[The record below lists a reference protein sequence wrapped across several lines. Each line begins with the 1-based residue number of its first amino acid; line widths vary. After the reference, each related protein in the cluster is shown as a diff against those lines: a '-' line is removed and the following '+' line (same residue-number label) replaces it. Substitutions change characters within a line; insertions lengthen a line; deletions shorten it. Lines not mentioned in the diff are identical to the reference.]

1 VISDVRQSDEGTY
14 VCRADNDH
22 DQPQA
27 SVTFLQVK
35 GLCIHVHRL
44 LRRDVTL
51 DLLAYLLNAEQH
63 GVASGK
69 IFSTV
74 GFRQKSVIFKA
85 KNNYTFVPGRGM
97 TASPNPHLV
106 GMGTLSPRLTSSTSR
121 PRRVD
126 SKPFP

>member
-85 KNNYTFVPGRGM
+85 KNNDTFVPGRGHDSFPKPPPGGDGD
-97 TASPNPHLV
+97 TLPTSHLLDV
-106 GMGTLSPRLTSSTSR
+106 STSAR
-121 PRRVD
+121 GL
-126 SKPFP
+126 